1 MAANDEADRR
11 RRHWEKTRN
20 LTFVILAL
28 WFIFALVL
36 PWYTHALN
44 AFSFLGFPLGYYFIA
59 QGSLIAFVVLLF
71 VHNALQDKIDD
82 EFGFGDE

>member
-1 MAANDEADRR
+1 MAGKNDPDNRARY
-11 RRHWEKTRN
+11 WVKTRN
-20 LTFVILAL
+20 LTFVILAV

-36 PWYTHALN
+36 PWNVKALN
-44 AFSFLGFPLGYYFIA
+44 VFTFMGFPLGYYFIA

-82 EFGFGDE
+82 EFGYGDE

>member
-1 MAANDEADRR
+1 MAANNDADRKR
-11 RRHWEKTRN
+11 RYWEKTRN

-36 PWYTHALN
+36 PWNTHALN
-44 AFSFLGFPLGYYFIA
+44 AFTFLGFPLGYYFIA